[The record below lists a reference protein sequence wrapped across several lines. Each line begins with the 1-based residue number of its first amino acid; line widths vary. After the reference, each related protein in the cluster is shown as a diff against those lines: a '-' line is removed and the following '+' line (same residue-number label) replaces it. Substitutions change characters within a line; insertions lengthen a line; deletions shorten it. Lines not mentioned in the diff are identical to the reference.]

1 MNKEELAAEAQRAV
15 EELIE
20 VSGCRAG
27 QFLLLAAAPAKLSAA
42 K

>member
-15 EELIE
+15 EEL
-20 VSGCRAG
+20 
-27 QFLLLAAAPAKLSAA
+27 LLAAAPVKLSAA